1 MTALA
6 RTPEPGSVPE
16 IEITRFRRWHVRKV
30 LTIERRVYPRPW
42 SASLFFSELAQKNT
56 RSYVVAR
63 HEGEV
68 VGYAGMML
76 TGLEAHITNIA
87 VDPDVQ
93 GLKIGTRLLLRMVTE
108 VIARGG
114 EQASLEVRTSN
125 HVARSLYEKFG
136 FEIVSTRK
144 GYYVE
149 TNEDAFV
156 MVAAGINAT
165 EYRNRLDRI
174 RAGVT
179 KPMGG
184 PRSA

>member
-1 MTALA
+1 MMALA
-6 RTPEPGSVPE
+6 RQPGPGAIPE

-30 LTIERRVYPRPW
+30 LNIERRVYPRPW
-42 SASLFFSELAQKNT
+42 TGTLFFSELAQKNT

-87 VDPDVQ
+87 VEPEMH
-93 GLKIGTRLLLRMVTE
+93 GLKIGTRLLVRMITE
-108 VIARGG
+108 AIARGVK
-114 EQASLEVRTSN
+114 EVSLEVRVSN
-125 HVARSLYEKFG
+125 HKARMMYEKFG
-136 FEIVSTRK
+136 FEVEGTRR

-156 MVAAGINAT
+156 MVVPGIDST
-165 EYRNRLDRI
+165 DYRHRLEEI
-174 RAGVT
+174 RAQFST
-179 KPMGG
+179 FGG
-184 PRSA
+184 PSDV

>member
-6 RTPEPGSVPE
+6 RTPEPGSVPD

-87 VDPDVQ
+87 VDPDLHS
-93 GLKIGTRLLLRMVTE
+93 LKIGTRLLLRMVTE
-108 VIARGG
+108 AIARGS
-114 EQASLEVRTSN
+114 EQVSLEVRTSN
-125 HVARSLYEKFG
+125 RVAQSLYERFG
-136 FEIVSTRK
+136 FEVVSTRK

-156 MVAAGINAT
+156 MIASSVNTTA
-165 EYRNRLDRI
+165 YRKRLDGI
-174 RAGVT
+174 RAAV
-179 KPMGG
+179 PRLRGG
-184 PRSA
+184 DAGA